1 VLTSEQHTQTWNCIL
16 VAQAV
21 KPGQRVAVIGDGKFG
36 LLIAQNLVVAGHED
50 VTHFGRHRS
59 KLELVEGTTQEL
71 VTDDTAAKF
80 TQVNMSDAL
89 LTSPSSTIR
98 SALAN
103 WPSWSRGT

>member
-1 VLTSEQHTQTWNCIL
+1 VLTAEQHWWRRDFVR

-36 LLIAQNLVVAGHED
+36 LLIAQNLVVAGHQD

-71 VTDDTAAKF
+71 VADDTAAKF
-80 TQVNMSDAL
+80 AQVNMSDAL
-89 LTSPSSTIR
+89 LTSPSATIR
-98 SALAN
+98 NALAN
-103 WPSWSRGT
+103 WPS